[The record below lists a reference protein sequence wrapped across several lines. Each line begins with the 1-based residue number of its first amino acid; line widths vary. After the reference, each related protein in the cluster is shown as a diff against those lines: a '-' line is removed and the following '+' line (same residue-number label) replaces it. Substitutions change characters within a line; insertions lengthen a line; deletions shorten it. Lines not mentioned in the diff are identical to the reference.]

1 MNTKHF
7 LDEILD
13 KWPAKVIC
21 LIVAIFLYFF
31 HQASIIDSKTVV
43 VPLQIIED
51 GIVMHV
57 GAAQKL
63 IPVVIRASSE
73 NIKLIDTSEIKA
85 YISLNNISEK
95 GQYKVPVQLDLSEQ
109 LLALDPFEV
118 KLKEENILVYVDRK
132 AFKYVPILPS
142 IVGEVAHGYEIQ
154 EISMNPSTVEIS
166 GPESVINSTENIYST
181 RVNVSNAETNFTVE
195 TDCQNQSDIITI
207 GDQGP
212 FKATVTVVPVVMER
226 EFEAVPV
233 EFVNLAENLE
243 VNKDDYSVYLKL
255 SGNMNVLENYILS
268 KQAVQINMKDIS
280 EPGTYTIPLKFV
292 IPANLQLVEKS
303 DEELTVV
310 VMGRPLEEP
319 QENTEADN

>member
-1 MNTKHF
+1 MNIKHF

-73 NIKLIDTSEIKA
+73 DIKLIDTSEIKA

-95 GQYKVPVQLDLSEQ
+95 GQYSVPVQLDLSVQ
-109 LLALDPFEV
+109 LLDLDPFEV

-166 GPESVINSTENIYST
+166 GPESVINSTLNIYST

-233 EFVNLAENLE
+233 EFINLAENLE

-268 KQAVQINMKDIS
+268 KQAVQINMRDIT
-280 EPGTYTIPLKFV
+280 EPGNYTLPLKFV

-303 DEELTVV
+303 DEELNILVV
-310 VMGRPLEEP
+310 GRPMEEP
-319 QENTEADN
+319 QENSEAGN

>member
-1 MNTKHF
+1 M
-7 LDEILD
+7 
-13 KWPAKVIC
+13 
-21 LIVAIFLYFF
+21 
-31 HQASIIDSKTVV
+31 II
-43 VPLQIIED
+43 
-51 GIVMHV
+51 
-57 GAAQKL
+57 
-63 IPVVIRASSE
+63 
-73 NIKLIDTSEIKA
+73 
-85 YISLNNISEK
+85 
-95 GQYKVPVQLDLSEQ
+95 
-109 LLALDPFEV
+109 

-166 GPESVINSTENIYST
+166 GPESVINSTLNIYST

-233 EFVNLAENLE
+233 EFINLAENLE

-268 KQAVQINMKDIS
+268 KQAVQINMRDIT
-280 EPGTYTIPLKFV
+280 EPGNYTLPLKFV

-303 DEELTVV
+303 DEELNILVV
-310 VMGRPLEEP
+310 GRPMEEP
-319 QENTEADN
+319 QENSEAGN